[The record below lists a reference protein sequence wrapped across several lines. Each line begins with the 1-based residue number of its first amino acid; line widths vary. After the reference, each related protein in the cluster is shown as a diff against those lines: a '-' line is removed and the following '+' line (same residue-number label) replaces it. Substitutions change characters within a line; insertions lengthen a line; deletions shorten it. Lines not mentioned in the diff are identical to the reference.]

1 MNLQKIFDENK
12 CCVLLPTYNNQNT
25 LIRVI
30 DEVILYTTNIII
42 INDGSDD
49 STAEIL
55 RSYPQLTIIEYSK
68 NIGKGWALRQGFKK
82 AIELGYLSAISLD
95 TDGQHFPKDLEAM
108 LLRSITNPGCLI
120 IGARNMNQT
129 NVPTK
134 SSFGNKFSNFWFK
147 LETGNEMPDTQSGYR
162 FYPLHEMREIS
173 FYTIK
178 FEFEIEVLVRAAWS
192 GIPIISE
199 PVSVFYPDKNERI
212 SHFRPLKDFTRISIL
227 NTVLVFITFVYIK
240 PRDFF
245 RYIKKKNL
253 ASLIRDHLLKPNE
266 SNTSKSISVALGLF
280 FGIAPFWGFQMILIF
295 IISKYFKLNTAL
307 SLIVSNISFPPFIPL
322 IIYFSYKFGALLNIN
337 NQVQLDFSKQI
348 NIEMIHHNFFQY
360 FIGALLLASTVSF
373 IGFLITSITLSIFKS
388 K

>member
-147 LETGNEMPDTQSGYR
+147 LETGNKMPDTQSGYR

-337 NQVQLDFSKQI
+337 NQGQVDFSKQI
-348 NIEMIHHNFFQY
+348 NIEMIHHNFIQY

>member
-108 LLRSITNPGCLI
+108 LLRSIANPGCLI

>member
-25 LIRVI
+25 LVKVI
-30 DEVILYTTNIII
+30 DEVILYTTNVII

-49 STAEIL
+49 KTAEIL

-95 TDGQHFPKDLEAM
+95 TDGQHFPKDIEAM
-108 LLRSITNPGCLI
+108 LLRSISNPGSLI

-129 NVPTK
+129 SVPAK

-162 FYPLHEMREIS
+162 FYPLHEMRGIS
-173 FYTIK
+173 FFTKK

-227 NTVLVFITFVYIK
+227 NTVLVF
-240 PRDFF
+240 
-245 RYIKKKNL
+245 
-253 ASLIRDHLLKPNE
+253 
-266 SNTSKSISVALGLF
+266 
-280 FGIAPFWGFQMILIF
+280 
-295 IISKYFKLNTAL
+295 L
-307 SLIVSNISFPPFIPL
+307 SPC
-322 IIYFSYKFGALLNIN
+322 A
-337 NQVQLDFSKQI
+337 NQCQQQ
-348 NIEMIHHNFFQY
+348 EQ
-360 FIGALLLASTVSF
+360 
-373 IGFLITSITLSIFKS
+373 
-388 K
+388 